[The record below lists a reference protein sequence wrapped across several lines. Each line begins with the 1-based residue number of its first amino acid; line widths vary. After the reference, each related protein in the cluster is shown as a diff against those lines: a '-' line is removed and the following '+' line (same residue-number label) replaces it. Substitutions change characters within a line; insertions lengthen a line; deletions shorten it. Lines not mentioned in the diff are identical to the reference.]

1 MQASGVLTAVLNER
15 YRGYLE
21 KEARLAGRLSKAEK
35 LFIPETFDYSMVM
48 GLSKEAQEK
57 LTAQHPLTLGEAS
70 RIPGVR
76 KSDVALLY
84 IALARRDAGEA

>member
-1 MQASGVLTAVLNER
+1 
-15 YRGYLE
+15 
-21 KEARLAGRLSKAEK
+21 LAGRLFKAEK
-35 LFIPETFDYSMVM
+35 LLIPEAFDYSMVT

-57 LTAQHPLTLGEAS
+57 LTAQRPLTLGEAS
-70 RIPGVR
+70 RTPGVR